1 MRIDIQARGFSLS
14 EALLTAVEERAEHFR
29 LAFPDPDPQIQVRL
43 FDVNGDHG
51 GADKACELHARLGI
65 RGRTIVT
72 SDVDTDLYRAIAGA
86 FVRLDRAAR
95 HQIRRRYRVRR
106 DSLRLITETH

>member
-1 MRIDIQARGFSLS
+1 MRIDVQARGFSLS

-29 LAFPDPDPQIQVRL
+29 LAFPELQPQIQVRL

-51 GADKACELHARLGI
+51 GPDKGCELHARLGI

-72 SDVDTDLYRAIAGA
+72 SDVDADLYRAIAAA

-95 HQIRRRYRVRR
+95 HQLRRRYRRRR
-106 DSLRLITETH
+106 DSLRLITEAN